1 MTINKISKRTAFN
14 PKNLANFLLL
24 ILINP
29 YTLLKK
35 KIRII
40 NSLKT

>member
-35 KIRII
+35 IRII